1 MFFVFYNIFNLLMLK
16 IKKNKSEKNYFN
28 IFSRKKTILK
38 KTLHYSYKHP
48 RKQSSSQVVLPI
60 LVEMAI

>member
-1 MFFVFYNIFNLLMLK
+1 MLK
-16 IKKNKSEKNYFN
+16 IKKKQIWKKIILIYFQ
-28 IFSRKKTILK
+28 KKKLFKK